1 METAPLLERV
11 TQSKFHSNF
20 CILAGQRVKQINCF
34 ILGQPVYS
42 SQSDDL
48 LEYWFQSFSGKIPSV
63 VFSTTTPTTRGAAE
77 PGKAAPATHL
87 MVPGLPC
94 TKGQATPTFPGG
106 CSPTTE
112 GTEALGFAQ
121 QCPSPA
127 AAPGKCSP
135 SPQRDVP
142 GTALRNTLPFTA
154 QAPAVVCT
162 FLSASTM
169 VTADF

>member
-112 GTEALGFAQ
+112 GAEALGFAQ
-121 QCPSPA
+121 QLHQVSAPPAHSGMCQAQHWGTLCPLQHKLLLWFA
-127 AAPGKCSP
+127 HFWVH
-135 SPQRDVP
+135 PQWSQLIFR
-142 GTALRNTLPFTA
+142 
-154 QAPAVVCT
+154 
-162 FLSASTM
+162 S
-169 VTADF
+169 